1 MAGLP
6 DYQHKR
12 DKVAGIKMRKN
23 ILTYLE
29 ETAARLPE
37 KLAFST
43 GKEGMSFGELQSA
56 SASVGSYLSSK
67 GAKREPVVIFM
78 DKHPK
83 TLAAFFGAIYAGC
96 FYVCLDEKM
105 PEARQRAILE
115 NVSPRFLVADKKNY
129 ARAMSL
135 GVENTCLYE
144 DICNTDKDCAAL
156 SAVRAEQCDT
166 DPIYIVFTSGSTG
179 VPKGVVACHRSVI
192 DYTEA
197 LVSALEFEESTVF
210 GNQTPL
216 YFDAPLKEIMP
227 TLKLGATTYF
237 IPKVNFSFPIRL
249 IEYLN
254 EHKINTICWV
264 VSALTQI
271 SSLGAL
277 ENNAPKYLSTVCFG
291 SEVFPRKQYELW
303 RAALPN
309 ARFFNLYG
317 PTEATGMS
325 CYWRADRELFEDE
338 PIPVGKPFD
347 NTDIILL
354 DDEGKRA
361 EAGQT
366 GEICIRGTCLTMG
379 YYNNPEKT
387 AEVFVQNPL
396 NTAYPELIYRT
407 GDIGRYNGHGELCFV
422 CRKDNQIK
430 HMGHR
435 IELGEIEASAIKCRG
450 VGSAACVYD
459 GEGKRIALFYTGD
472 ISEQELSASLVDY
485 LPRYMLPSILKRL
498 EALPLTDNGKTDR
511 RTLRRTAE
519 KL

>member
-1 MAGLP
+1 
-6 DYQHKR
+6 
-12 DKVAGIKMRKN
+12 MRKN

-29 ETAARLPE
+29 ETAERLTG

-43 GKEGMSFGELQSA
+43 GKEGMSFGELRRSA
-56 SASVGSYLSSK
+56 EAVGSHLISE
-67 GAKREPVVIFM
+67 GAKSEPVIIFM

-105 PEARQRAILE
+105 PEARMRAILE
-115 NVSPRFLVADKKNY
+115 NVSPRFLISDKKNY
-129 ARAMSL
+129 SRAVAL
-135 GVENTCLYE
+135 GVERTYLYD
-144 DICNTDKDCAAL
+144 DICGVPTDTDSL
-156 SAVRAEQCDT
+156 LAVRDKQCDT
-166 DPIYIVFTSGSTG
+166 DPIYVVFTSGSTG

-192 DYTEA
+192 DYTES
-197 LVSALEFEESTVF
+197 LVDAIGFTEDSVF

-237 IPKVNFSFPIRL
+237 IPKVNFSFPVRL

-254 EHKINTICWV
+254 EYKINTVCWV

-277 ENNAPKYLSTVCFG
+277 ENNAPKHLTTVCFG
-291 SEVFPRKQYELW
+291 SEVFPRKQYDLW
-303 RAALPN
+303 RDALPE

-325 CYWRADRELFEDE
+325 CYWKAERQLAEDE
-338 PIPVGKPFD
+338 PIPVGRPFD
-347 NTDIILL
+347 NTHIILL
-354 DDEGKRA
+354 TDENK
-361 EAGQT
+361 EAAAGET

-379 YYNNPEKT
+379 YYNNPQKT
-387 AEVFVQNPL
+387 AEVFTQNPL
-396 NTAYPELIYRT
+396 RKAYPELIYRT
-407 GDIGRYNGHGELCFV
+407 GDIGRYNEYGELCFV

-435 IELGEIEASAIKCRG
+435 IELGEIEAAALKCEG
-450 VGSAACVYD
+450 VDRAACVYD
-459 GEGKRIALFYTGD
+459 GEGKRIALFYVGS
-472 ISEQELSASLVDY
+472 ISESELLIRLSDY
-485 LPRYMLPSILKRL
+485 LPRYMLPSLLTRL

-511 RTLRRTAE
+511 RTLKETAV
-519 KL
+519 KM

>member
-1 MAGLP
+1 M
-6 DYQHKR
+6 Q
-12 DKVAGIKMRKN
+12 KN

-29 ETAARLPE
+29 ETAARLPD

-43 GKEGMSFGELQSA
+43 GKEGMTFSELQRESA
-56 SASVGSYLSSK
+56 AIGSRLIGEGASDEAIL
-67 GAKREPVVIFM
+67 IFM
-78 DKHPK
+78 DKHPR
-83 TLAAFFGAIYAGC
+83 TLAAFFGAIYSGC

-105 PEARQRAILE
+105 PEARMRAIIE
-115 NVSPRFLVADKKNY
+115 NLSPRFLISDKKNIKK
-129 ARAMSL
+129 AEAL
-135 GVENTCLYE
+135 GIERTYLYD
-144 DICNTDKDCAAL
+144 DICSCAVDREAL
-156 SAVRAEQCDT
+156 LSVRERQCDT
-166 DPIYIVFTSGSTG
+166 DPIYVVFTSGSTG
-179 VPKGVVACHRSVI
+179 IPKGVVACHRSVV

-197 LVSALEFEESTVF
+197 LCKALPFSEDTVF

-237 IPKVNFSFPIRL
+237 IPKVNFSFPVRL

-254 EHKINTICWV
+254 EYKINTICWV

-277 ENNAPKYLSTVCFG
+277 DTALPRYLHTVCFG
-291 SEVFPRKQYELW
+291 SEVFPRRQYDKW
-303 RAALPN
+303 REALPD

-325 CYWRADRELFEDE
+325 CYWEAARTLSADE
-338 PIPVGKPFD
+338 PIPVGRPFD

-354 DDEGKRA
+354 TDEDRRA
-361 EAGQT
+361 EGGET

-387 AEVFVQNPL
+387 AEAFCQNPL
-396 NTAYPELIYRT
+396 RKAFPELIYRT
-407 GDIGRYNGHGELCFV
+407 GDIGRYNEYGELCFV

-435 IELGEIEASAIKCRG
+435 IELGEIEAASQKCVG
-450 VGSAACVYD
+450 VRRSACVYD
-459 GEGKRIALFYTGD
+459 GEGRRIALFYVGEV
-472 ISEQELSASLVDY
+472 SETDLASALVEY
-485 LPRYMLPSILKRL
+485 LPRYMLPSILVKL
-498 EALPLTDNGKTDR
+498 EELPLTDNGKTDR
-511 RTLRRTAE
+511 RTLKETAM
-519 KL
+519 KI